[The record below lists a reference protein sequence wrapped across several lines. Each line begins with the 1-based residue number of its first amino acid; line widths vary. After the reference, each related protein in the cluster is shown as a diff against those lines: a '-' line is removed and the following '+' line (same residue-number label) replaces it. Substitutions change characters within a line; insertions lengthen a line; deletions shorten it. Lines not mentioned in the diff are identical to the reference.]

1 MSRMTYPLS
10 RPAETSSLLPPP
22 KIKCHHEEPYL
33 VTRLGR
39 ALQQHLAVL
48 DPTGL
53 RPRVTVCIGTDR
65 STGDS
70 LGPIVGTRLLDLGTP
85 VTVYG
90 TLAKPVHATNLQE
103 TLEEIYSVFDNP
115 LIIAVDACLGRSES
129 VGSITLASGALK
141 PGAGVNK
148 DLPQVGDIHFT
159 GIVNVGGYMEY
170 FVLQNTR
177 LGLVWKMANVIA
189 ASIHHGLLLA
199 HSQPSGEKAPPSGLQ

>member
-1 MSRMTYPLS
+1 MSRMPYQLS
-10 RPAETSSLLPPP
+10 RPVETSALMPPP

-33 VTRLGR
+33 ITRLGR
-39 ALQQHLAVL
+39 ALQQHLTIL

-53 RPRVTVCIGTDR
+53 RKRVIVCIGTDR

-70 LGPIVGTRLLDLGTP
+70 LGPIVGTRLIDLGTP

-90 TLAKPVHATNLQE
+90 TLTKPVHATNLQE
-103 TLEEIYSVFDNP
+103 TLDEIYSCFDSP
-115 LIIAVDACLGRSES
+115 IVIAVDACLGRSES

-148 DLPQVGDIHFT
+148 ELPQVGDIHFT

-189 ASIHHGLLLA
+189 ASIHHGLLLTHA
-199 HSQPSGEKAPPSGLQ
+199 QQAAETGTTPGLQ

>member
-1 MSRMTYPLS
+1 MSRMPHQLG
-10 RPAETSSLLPPP
+10 RPVETSTLLPPP

-39 ALQQHLAVL
+39 ALQQHLLVL

-70 LGPIVGTRLLDLGTP
+70 LGPLVGTRLEDLGTP

-90 TLAKPVHATNLQE
+90 TLAKPVHATNLKE
-103 TLEEIYSVFDNP
+103 TLDEIYSSFDNP
-115 LIIAVDACLGRSES
+115 LVIAVDACLGRSES

-141 PGAGVNK
+141 PGAGVHK

-170 FVLQNTR
+170 LVLQNTR

-189 ASIHHGLLLA
+189 DSIHHGLLLS
-199 HSQPSGEKAPPSGLQ
+199 HHQPTRENDPPTGIQ